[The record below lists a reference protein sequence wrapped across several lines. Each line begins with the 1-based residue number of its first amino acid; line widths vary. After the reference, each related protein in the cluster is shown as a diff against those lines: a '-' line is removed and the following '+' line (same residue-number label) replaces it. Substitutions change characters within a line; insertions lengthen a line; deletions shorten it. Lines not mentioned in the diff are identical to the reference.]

1 MIICWASLESHVAAD
16 TPTSAAPVE
25 RLSTCHGI
33 FPAILCT
40 VGDTLLAVFRT
51 FLLILESIS
60 SQSHTGFI
68 FVACPAHTKL
78 SAAPAIPHSAD
89 KSFASSGFDFS
100 KDFHCWYACTALSF
114 VNFQGAVS
122 IARVATS
129 FADSLTDF
137 GTNVCI
143 PLEKVFQTK
152 SWNAYPYSPTFL
164 KVLLSPIG
172 IVALFLLI
180 FSALFSKSPH
190 VFRMS
195 HSSLGMFLIH

>member
-1 MIICWASLESHVAAD
+1 MICCASLESPVAAD

-33 FPAILCT
+33 LLAILCAT
-40 VGDTLLAVFRT
+40 VDILLALFFTV
-51 FLLILESIS
+51 LLIPESIS
-60 SQSHTGFI
+60 SDNPVGFSLP
-68 FVACPAHTKL
+68 ACQPHTKL
-78 SAAPAIPHSAD
+78 SAAHAIFHSAD
-89 KSFASSGFDFS
+89 KSFASSGLDFS

-114 VNFQGAVS
+114 VNFQGAVF
-122 IARVATS
+122 IARLATS
-129 FADSLTDF
+129 FVESLTDF

-143 PLEKVFQTK
+143 PLDKVFQTK
-152 SWNAYPYSPTFL
+152 SWKAQAYSHIFL
-164 KVLLSPIG
+164 HVFLSPIG
-172 IVALFLLI
+172 SVALFVLM